1 VKIVKNKVASPFRQ
15 AEFDITYGEGISR
28 SGELIDLGIEAK
40 IVEKSGAWLS
50 YGDLRIGQGRENAKQ
65 FLKDNPELASEIE
78 TKLRKTLGLAP
89 AGAVI
94 EVAEKPETASP
105 EPAREKEKA
114 RR

>member
-1 VKIVKNKVASPFRQ
+1 MNKVASPFRQ

-28 SGELIDLGIEAK
+28 TGELIDLGIEAK

-65 FLKDNPELASEIE
+65 FLKENPELAAEIE
-78 TKLRKTLGLAP
+78 AKLRKSLGLSP
-89 AGAVI
+89 V
-94 EVAEKPETASP
+94 ETATEKAPPPAPVAAEPVP
-105 EPAREKEKA
+105 EREKA